1 MQTAAQ
7 HPLIVITGAGGNI
20 GKTLA
25 LALRKHYRVIGLDRS
40 GGSSTEGNYDIDL
53 SSFQSVQSTF
63 EKITQKEGKDI
74 AAVVHLAAYFDF
86 TGEAS
91 PLYQTVNVAGT
102 RHLLQ
107 VLQGFNVERFIYSS
121 TMLVHKPGVPG
132 TRIDENSPIE
142 PGWAYPKSKAAA
154 EAVIQQEAG
163 KIPFTIL
170 RLAGIYDEHVT
181 VPTLAQQIARIYER
195 SMKAKLYAGDT
206 NAGQAF
212 LHKADMIDAF
222 QRTIEQRNQLP
233 QAHSLLIGEELCLSY
248 DSLQNR
254 IGELLHGEQEWKTIN
269 LPEPIAKAGAW
280 LEEKTEPLVPDDF
293 DKGEKP
299 FIRPFMIDMASDHY
313 ELDIRRAKDL
323 LHWYPRHSLDDTLDA
338 LITNLK
344 QDPTRW
350 YADNKI
356 TPPDWL
362 TEASQQGYN
371 PDKLLEQYQQQYQHQ
386 HRDNIWS
393 GFMNIGLA
401 GWLVCSA
408 PRLDYAATPLA
419 YSDIIAGSLLAIFAF
434 ISLSWRHSWARWV
447 CATLGI
453 WLLFAPLAF
462 WAESAA
468 AYLNNTLVG
477 MLVIGFAVLTRP
489 EPGVSP
495 IAAMTG
501 PTTPP
506 GWSHNPS
513 SWLQRMPIIILA
525 FVGFFISHYLTAYQL
540 DHIDG
545 VVDPFFIDPAGSDK
559 NGTEAI
565 ITSSL
570 SEAWPVPD
578 AGLGAMTYALEIL
591 VGMIGSTKRW
601 RTMPW
606 LVTLFGIMIVPLGIV
621 SITFIIIQP
630 ILLDTW
636 CTLCLIAAAAMLIQI
651 PYSLDELI
659 ATAQFLKRRHNAGRP
674 VLKIFFTGD
683 NDETG
688 SEQPA
693 DNFSQHPLAILRE
706 SFTGTVN
713 LPWNI
718 ALCIMLGLWLM
729 LTRISLGH
737 EGNMANWDHLIGSL
751 VITVAVCAMAEVARP
766 ARLLII
772 PLACALL
779 ITPFIYH
786 VSTGSL
792 IITLACALALI
803 ILSLPKGR
811 SLNQF
816 GTWNHRIV

>member
-7 HPLIVITGAGGNI
+7 NPLVVITGAGGNI

-63 EKITQKEGKDI
+63 EKIAQNEGKDI

-91 PLYQTVNVAGT
+91 PLYQTVNVEGT

-107 VLQGFNVERFIYSS
+107 VLQGFTVERFIYSS

-132 TRIDENSPIE
+132 IKIDESSPIE

-170 RLAGIYDEHVT
+170 RLAGIYDERVT

-233 QAHSLLIGEELCLSY
+233 LAHSLLIGEELCLSY

-313 ELDIRRAKDL
+313 ELDIQRAKDL
-323 LHWYPRHSLDDTLDA
+323 LHWYPRHSLDDTLDD
-338 LITNLK
+338 LVTNLK
-344 QDPTRW
+344 QDPIRW

-371 PDKLLEQYQQQYQHQ
+371 PDKLLEQYQHQYQQQ

-447 CATLGI
+447 CATLGV

-495 IAAMTG
+495 IAVMTG

-630 ILLDTW
+630 ILLGTW

-659 ATAQFLKRRHNAGRP
+659 ATAQFLKRRHKAGRP

-688 SEQPA
+688 SEQA
-693 DNFSQHPLAILRE
+693 GDNFSQSPLTILRE

-718 ALCIMLGLWLM
+718 ALCILLGLWLM

-779 ITPFIYH
+779 ITPFIYD

-792 IITLACALALI
+792 IITLVCALALI
-803 ILSLPKGR
+803 ILSLPKGP
-811 SLNQF
+811 SPNQF
-816 GTWNHRIV
+816 GTWNHRIL